1 MKREEMLEQIND
13 IFKEE
18 LDNDG
23 LVITEL
29 TTASDVEEWD
39 SLSHIQLIVATE
51 KKFKMKFS
59 SSEIQSWKS
68 VGEMMNS
75 IEKKLTNA

>member
-1 MKREEMLEQIND
+1 MSRADILELING
-13 IFKEE
+13 IFRDE
-18 LDNDG
+18 LDNDE
-23 LVITEL
+23 LVISEA

-59 SSEIQSWKS
+59 SAEIQSWKS
-68 VGEMMNS
+68 VGEMIDS
-75 IEKKLTNA
+75 IEKKG